1 MKTGDLILIGGA
13 VALGYYLAKR
23 QDPAQA
29 QAAAARQVVAPPQ
42 AAPAPGVYVEEDYTV
57 PGWNWGPSF
66 LVGGRRGGHGHGGH
80 GHHGGHH

>member
-1 MKTGDLILIGGA
+1 MKTSDLLLIGGA

-29 QAAAARQVVAPPQ
+29 QVAARQVVAPPQ

>member
-1 MKTGDLILIGGA
+1 MKTSDLLLIGGA

-29 QAAAARQVVAPPQ
+29 QAAARQVVAPPQ

-66 LVGGRRGGHGHGGH
+66 MVGGRRGGHGHGGH